1 MANNAIIYTAA
12 DYKIKLTYSTFDI
25 KSEGTGKDAG
35 AIIESLDVNIKVESE
50 NVYGIGSKYP
60 QGLKTNGYSYSGKLS
75 LEAGEAE
82 KFCVKAGIGNMT
94 EVYDATLVIIA
105 LSDMYSKTYSGVVIT
120 SNDLSVK
127 AKDKRTIVSFSWDAL
142 AETSS
147 SKQG

>member
-12 DYKIKLTYSTFDI
+12 DYKIKLTYSTFDL

-94 EVYDATLVIIA
+94 EVYDATLVII
-105 LSDMYSKTYSGVVIT
+105 T